1 MTHEEINEI
10 VFSNYED
17 LRNELIKKY
26 NLYTKAKDNN
36 SGMFHSDIDRNF
48 MQMVNSFITSYIVQR
63 NCNIPINEI
72 KCWVEDKFTWDNIE
86 RILSDEGAF

>member
-1 MTHEEINEI
+1 MMHEEINEM

-48 MQMVNSFITSYIVQR
+48 MQMVRSFITYYIIQR
-63 NCNIPINEI
+63 TSTIPIDDI
-72 KCWVEDKFTWDNIE
+72 KIYVEDKFEFDNIQ
-86 RILSDEGAF
+86 RIIGDEGGF